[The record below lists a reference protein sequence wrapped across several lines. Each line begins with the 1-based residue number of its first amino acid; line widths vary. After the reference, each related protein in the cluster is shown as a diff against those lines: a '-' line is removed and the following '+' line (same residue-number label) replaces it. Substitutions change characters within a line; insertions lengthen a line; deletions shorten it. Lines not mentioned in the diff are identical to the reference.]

1 MPVHLEPSREGTTGR
16 RYTGARSG
24 TPSAHFWRNLASFSG
39 SVTGGSSPLVAG
51 SLCKTDSVRSERRK
65 LGTWCGAGS
74 SELVPPLPSSA
85 ASSPTALSIPGLD
98 LAGTR
103 PLHPR
108 PRSRRRHPPIP
119 LLEPPRLEHSTPS
132 HTLPLRRSARSSSG
146 AERKR
151 CTPSSA
157 SREVPTSWWRGAVN
171 EGRGRRWFTAAL
183 EANSVWDGEGS
194 ADLAREHWGWVARG
208 RISPD
213 SSTDDLWRRLWSSW
227 RPEEREI

>member
-119 LLEPPRLEHSTPS
+119 LLEPARLERNTPR
-132 HTLPLRRSARSSSG
+132 H
-146 AERKR
+146 
-151 CTPSSA
+151 A
-157 SREVPTSWWRGAVN
+157 SREVADAQIGPLELLESDASAAPSHPLPPTRSRPVG
-171 EGRGRRWFTAAL
+171 G
-183 EANSVWDGEGS
+183 GE
-194 ADLAREHWGWVARG
+194 R
-208 RISPD
+208 
-213 SSTDDLWRRLWSSW
+213 
-227 RPEEREI
+227 